1 MGCIESWGVR
11 PLVCTFRLAAPTS
24 GSRRIWSKT
33 PKRGCSAPATTPQRS
48 FSLYPFPHAPKF
60 SRFMWWMRL
69 ILSSRV
75 LISARGKRYRYHVH
89 SGHVSPS
96 RSICVSLSPV
106 SRTRAR
112 AFIRRNEARLLY
124 CGFSSFLIVNDA
136 LASNRCR
143 LMPDLIERPKLS
155 LPGVSLVRRF
165 HVVSLIEMIGSLG
178 YTTFLKCCYRCTQLK
193 VTRHRHV
200 RKFVFLAFPRFRAWI
215 LDPLCILNLQWK
227 KVIRDVATFTIACF
241 AKTFF
246 STRPANRHRFW

>member
-1 MGCIESWGVR
+1 MDETH
-11 PLVCTFRLAAPTS
+11 PLFPCSHLRAGKTVSVSRTFRTRVSVPLH
-24 GSRRIWSKT
+24 
-33 PKRGCSAPATTPQRS
+33 
-48 FSLYPFPHAPKF
+48 L
-60 SRFMWWMRL
+60 RF
-69 ILSSRV
+69 
-75 LISARGKRYRYHVH
+75 
-89 SGHVSPS
+89 
-96 RSICVSLSPV
+96 PV
-106 SRTRAR
+106 SRTRARAR

-200 RKFVFLAFPRFRAWI
+200 RKFVFLAFPRFRA
-215 LDPLCILNLQWK
+215 
-227 KVIRDVATFTIACF
+227 
-241 AKTFF
+241 
-246 STRPANRHRFW
+246 